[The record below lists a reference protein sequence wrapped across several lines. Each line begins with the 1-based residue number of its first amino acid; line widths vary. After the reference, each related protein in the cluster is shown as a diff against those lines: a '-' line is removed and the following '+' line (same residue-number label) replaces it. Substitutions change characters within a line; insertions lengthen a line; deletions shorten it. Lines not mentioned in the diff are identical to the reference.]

1 MSSHSEIKISGVEER
16 RYSCRWREQCVQISR
31 QDTDEEID
39 MSVAEGVLRL
49 GPAIVPNVRLGIA
62 IITRLKNPNK
72 EKFRVNFWL
81 LSRGMNNERGFL
93 K

>member
-1 MSSHSEIKISGVEER
+1 MLV
-16 RYSCRWREQCVQISR
+16 V
-31 QDTDEEID
+31 
-39 MSVAEGVLRL
+39 EGVFRL
-49 GPAIVPNVRLGIA
+49 GLVIVFNVRLGIV
-62 IITRLKNPNK
+62 IIIRLKNLNK